1 MNENLNNPPAPGAS
15 RGGAATGAGS
25 GLGELAAGLGG

>member
-1 MNENLNNPPAPGAS
+1 LNNPPAPGAS
-15 RGGAATGAGS
+15 RSTGGTGTGS